1 MAPVVLTH
9 HSFLTEQ
16 TKIDLARG
24 SAHFDVH
31 HRDES
36 AVYEYRHQST
46 TRQDDPHQVAVLG
59 GVKVPI
65 PCSGDRLDP
74 QHEKTREV
82 VHSDDA
88 PVVRNR
94 IAEVSTDP
102 RVQKEQFCK
111 YKVRPQID
119 QSHGEH
125 QPSPAHVH
133 QSGPQVSH
141 VADGLLGDFVEVDV
155 DAAPFAH
162 DSVVFIV
169 AYLSVPFG
177 GICEFEF
184 FSCEDLPFLG
194 EFFEHQRE
202 VSPGHVYLT
211 IHHNNE

>member
-24 SAHFDVH
+24 SAHFHVH

-36 AVYEYRHQST
+36 AVYEYCHQST

-59 GVKVPI
+59 GVKVPV

-88 PVVRNR
+88 PVLRNR

-141 VADGLLGDFVEVDV
+141 VADGLLGDFVKVDV

-169 AYLSVPFG
+169 AYLSVP
-177 GICEFEF
+177 
-184 FSCEDLPFLG
+184 LG
-194 EFFEHQRE
+194 EFVNLNFSVVKTYRFL
-202 VSPGHVYLT
+202 GNFLNT
-211 IHHNNE
+211 NGK